1 LGEKDRTDL
10 LVLVKPW
17 VRIDGSLNGRVLYR
31 LLGAVLSHILQKP
44 GCSIYDLAERFHPA
58 LQPFH
63 TRELVEILT
72 KIECLELYSIKKR
85 GKPSLFSSY
94 AIPEIG
100 KL

>member
-1 LGEKDRTDL
+1 MDL

-44 GCSIYDLAERFHPA
+44 GCSIYDLVERFHPA

-63 TRELVEILT
+63 TRELVEVGVLIAL
-72 KIECLELYSIKKR
+72 
-85 GKPSLFSSY
+85 
-94 AIPEIG
+94 IPIFHPWV
-100 KL
+100 